1 MSKFEVEWTE
11 PWDQLSTN
19 PGNAKKELVKQGYL
33 EDVTNLE
40 GDVMIVI
47 NVTFIQEI
55 TDAVLQ
61 SLETNQSFN

>member
-1 MSKFEVEWTE
+1 M
-11 PWDQLSTN
+11 STN

-33 EDVTNLE
+33 EVVTNLE
-40 GDVMIVI
+40 GDVMVVI

-61 SLETNQSFN
+61 SLETNQTFN